1 MKLFNCK
8 GLNKTLAACTC
19 KCILYVCDF
28 LVELHCECK
37 WAIIECHMREWERE
51 RERELELHIHVLVF
65 YYSLVAY

>member
-37 WAIIECHMREWERE
+37 WAILYIVSHERVGERE
-51 RERELELHIHVLVF
+51 R
-65 YYSLVAY
+65 A